1 LLTFTTSATLDNIA
15 ESVTGRP
22 VNGATGPTGA
32 GTVVGEGNPVVDEL
46 RDDATSVD
54 GALSPAPVAV
64 APVEGFSADQS
75 LHAPNNIAPPA
86 RASARR
92 RETGCHRACS
102 VVSSDVILD

>member
-1 LLTFTTSATLDNIA
+1 LLTFTTSATLDNIT

-54 GALSPAPVAV
+54 GALSPATIAV

-75 LHAPNNIAPPA
+75 LHAPNSTAPPA

-92 RETGCHRACS
+92 RENGVGRPWGA
-102 VVSSDVILD
+102 VSSDLILD